1 MEFHQRE
8 YFVSRILRGH
18 AKLKIKDG
26 LVLFVHAPTVEE
38 NHDAQEYYQ
47 EVYEQAFLSGIMV
60 EEEVKEMMLEQ
71 GVWTNQYDSDIKN
84 TEKKIED
91 LKVDLYNQSLMLKHK
106 EKQEALLEERRQFY

>member
-18 AKLKIKDG
+18 AKLKIKDD
-26 LVLFVHAPTVEE
+26 LVLFVRSPTVEE
-38 NHDAQEYYQ
+38 NNDAQEYYQ
-47 EVYEQAFLSGIMV
+47 EVYEQAFLAGIMV

-84 TEKKIED
+84 TEKKIIF
-91 LKVDLYNQSLMLKHK
+91 L
-106 EKQEALLEERRQFY
+106 